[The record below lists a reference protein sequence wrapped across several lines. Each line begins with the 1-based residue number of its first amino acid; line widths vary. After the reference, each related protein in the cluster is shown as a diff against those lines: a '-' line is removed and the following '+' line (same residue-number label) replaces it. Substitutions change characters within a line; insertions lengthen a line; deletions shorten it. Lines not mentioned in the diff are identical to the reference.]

1 MRNLRWAATRKRRAK
16 RNPETLV
23 QIRPPNQKESEDR
36 INIDVATN
44 KEQKTAKNSL
54 KTQQPDGMR
63 NFQAFLPPPGNVKS
77 TPSDDWH
84 AGNEQDDGAEVKVR
98 TVLGTLECNRT
109 EPSVVLEADIYRILE
124 LHNVEDVEAL
134 YKTLK
139 ERFVLI
145 FELEDSALKC
155 QSEVLCAVPDDVSAV
170 LLLF

>member
-16 RNPETLV
+16 RNPATLV

-44 KEQKTAKNSL
+44 KEQKRAKNSP

-109 EPSVVLEADIYRILE
+109 EPSVVLEADI
-124 LHNVEDVEAL
+124 LHNVKDVEAL

-155 QSEVLCAVPDDVSAV
+155 QSEVLCAVPDNVSAV